1 MQEFNKFFYIENY
14 YIYYYVELAKD
25 TIIQDTEYII
35 ENVELFK
42 W

>member
-1 MQEFNKFFYIENY
+1 MQEFNKIFYIE
-14 YIYYYVELAKD
+14 YYYKDYYLELPKD
-25 TIIQDTEYII
+25 AIIQDIEYII

>member
-1 MQEFNKFFYIENY
+1 MQEFNKIFYIEYY
-14 YIYYYVELAKD
+14 YIYYYVELPKD
-25 TIIQDTEYII
+25 TIIQYTEYII